1 MNWRIPATLV
11 LLAAAAGSAWLL
23 FSDDAAP
30 APEPGTAAGDRP
42 DYVLHDFELV
52 ALDEQGRESFTLRA
66 PVLARDPGT
75 REMEITTP
83 LFLVPASGEGSDA
96 WEIRARTGWISDGA
110 EELRLREDVEARNDA
125 EGNAATTLS
134 TPALSVFPSDD
145 RIATAER
152 VTIVQPGST
161 VRGVGLE
168 GDLAGGRYTLQS
180 EVRIRY
186 DRN

>member
-1 MNWRIPATLV
+1 MNWRVAATLV

-23 FSDDAAP
+23 LSDDAAP

-83 LFLVPASGEGSDA
+83 LFLVPPSREGGDA

-110 EELRLREDVEARNDA
+110 EELRLREDVEARSD
-125 EGNAATTLS
+125 GTGLAATTLN
-134 TPALSVFPSDD
+134 TPALSVFPGDD
-145 RIATAER
+145 RIATTEP